1 MSKERNELLDLLKGF
16 AILLVV
22 LGHAVQYNLP
32 KTYDSHPIFRVIY
45 SFHMPLFM
53 FISGYVSSFSFKGS
67 MGTILSRLRTLM
79 LPFWSWFFFSY
90 FFYWAIHYNQ
100 LHQLPDFNYKFF
112 ALLRNPTRGLW
123 FLWVLFFNYLI
134 LYLSLKIT
142 RKHAVIVLFVVYV
155 FINIINVY
163 FKPVGGMESIGWY
176 LLFFLSGYALKQY
189 NVVDTNFFRRLCY
202 LSLLAFPVLVYFW
215 SRSCTV
221 QLSVLFKHNVN
232 LQNAASYIYGLLV
245 PFSGIFMS
253 FAIMGFALKL
263 PAFIKNMFL
272 FTGKISLEIYSTHF
286 YLFSLLFLLSSVE
299 INTRIFV
306 SFVYVLI
313 FTIVFQWLLKTN
325 KITTLIFYGKIK
337 R

>member
-22 LGHAVQYNLP
+22 LGHAVQHNLP
-32 KTYDSHPIFRVIY
+32 KTFDSHPIFRVIY

-53 FISGYVSSFSFKGS
+53 FISGYVSCISFKGNI
-67 MGTILSRLRTLM
+67 GTLFSRLRTLM

-100 LHQLPDFNYKFF
+100 HHQLPDFNYKFF
-112 ALLRNPTRGLW
+112 ALLRNPGRGLW
-123 FLWVLFFNYLI
+123 FLWVLFANYVF

-142 RKHAVIVLFVVYV
+142 RKHAVFILFVVYI
-155 FINIINVY
+155 FINVINMY
-163 FKPVGGMESIGWY
+163 FKPVADMATIGWY

-189 NVVDTNFFRRLCY
+189 NVIDTKFFTRLSY
-202 LSLLAFPVLVYFW
+202 LSLLAFPILVW
-215 SRSCTV
+215 SWNRNCTV
-221 QLSVLFKHNVN
+221 QLSLLFKQDVN

-245 PFSGIFMS
+245 PFTGIFMS

-263 PAFIKNMFL
+263 PAFIKSLFL
-272 FTGKISLEIYSTHF
+272 YTGKISLEIYSTHF
-286 YLFSLLFLLSSVE
+286 YLFTLLFLISAVE

-306 SFVYVLI
+306 TFVYVLI
-313 FTIVFQWLLKTN
+313 FSIIFQWLLKTN

>member
-32 KTYDSHPIFRVIY
+32 KTFDSHPVFRLIY

-53 FISGYVSSFSFKGS
+53 FISGYVSSFTFKGNID
-67 MGTILSRLRTLM
+67 TILSRLRTLM

-100 LHQLPDFNYKFF
+100 QHQLPDFSYKFF
-112 ALLRNPTRGLW
+112 ALLRNPDRGLW

-134 LYLSLKIT
+134 LYFSLKIT
-142 RKHAVIVLFVVYV
+142 KKHAVIILFAVYI
-155 FINIINVY
+155 FLNIINVY
-163 FKPVGGMESIGWY
+163 LKPVGGMLSIGWN

-189 NVVDTNFFRRLCY
+189 NVVDTRFFKRLCY
-202 LSLLAFPVLVYFW
+202 VSIFVFPILLYFW
-215 SRSCTV
+215 TRSSTV
-221 QLSVLFKHNVN
+221 RLSQLFMHDIN
-232 LQNAASYIYGLLV
+232 LQNTAGYIYGLLV
-245 PFSGIFMS
+245 PFTGVFMS

-263 PAFIKNMFL
+263 PGSIKKLFL
-272 FTGKISLEIYSTHF
+272 FPGKISLEIYSTHF
-286 YLFSLLFLLSSVE
+286 YLFSLLFLLSSFG
-299 INTRIFV
+299 INTRIFI

-313 FTIVFQWLLKTN
+313 FTIIIQWLLKTN
-325 KITTLIFYGKIK
+325 KITSLIFYGKLK